1 MTLYRAAVQLFRW
14 SSFMPNAIVLTSY
27 STVLVVVFNDMVS
40 VLARCSAV
48 LELVLHV
55 NDIASTSYSTELY
68 TIINSIGTA
77 SYGPVFQLYW
87 WSSCLA
93 VSFIALALYSIV
105 LSSCLS
111 VLYFR

>member
-1 MTLYRAAVQLFRW
+1 
-14 SSFMPNAIVLTSY
+14 MPNAIVLTSY

-48 LELVLHV
+48 LELVFHV

-68 TIINSIGTA
+68 TIFNSIGTA
-77 SYGPVFQLYW
+77 SYELVFQLYW

-105 LSSCLS
+105 LSSCLP